1 MKRGHINITATDLD
15 RSVGF
20 FTTLLGTGPT
30 ILKQSYGEDLGPE
43 TGAPAAT
50 A

>member
-1 MKRGHINITATDLD
+1 MKRVHINIMVADLD
-15 RSVGF
+15 RAVGF
-20 FTTLLGTGPT
+20 FTTPFGTGPT
-30 ILKQSYGEDLGPE
+30 VLKQDYGEDLGPE

>member
-1 MKRGHINITATDLD
+1 MKRVHINLTVTELD

-20 FTTLLGTGPT
+20 YTTLFGTGPT
-30 ILKQSYGEDLGPE
+30 VLKQDYGEDLGPE
-43 TGAPAAT
+43 TGAPASA

>member
-1 MKRGHINITATDLD
+1 MKRVHINITATDLD

-20 FTTLLGTGPT
+20 YATLFGTGPT
-30 ILKQSYGEDLGPE
+30 VLKQDYGEDLGPE
-43 TGAPAAT
+43 TGAPASA